1 MGVGDSV
8 KDFYFAMEDKWY
20 SLVDRVSDKISFVGK
35 AVDGLED
42 KGIPTF
48 PLAIIVLI
56 LIILLVAFLVFNNGS
71 NMTIN
76 VMDVSSDGISG
87 ATVTVLNG
95 NETVAVRNTDVQGQ
109 IIFYLP
115 NGTYDVKVEKT
126 NYNARLLTSV
136 LAGEEKDVLLE
147 SLSSVLTRAVS
158 LQTGAGLLASGN
170 GTVLYSCIGSTD
182 QFVATYNSG
191 VFNADFSDC
200 DEIIIDSVS
209 GYNVIVGRASFS
221 GGENVVVEAPIENTG
236 TVTVNLSSSEAVP
249 AGVRV
254 ILTGED
260 DATNITKYTQS
271 SVVIFND
278 VPTGSYHVIVS
289 DARFEDY
296 DGSTSADVQ
305 ELRKD
310 ETISFNVALTPRVS
324 STITVNVK
332 NSATGAPIIG
342 AEVRRM
348 VLDSQENIDYE
359 ITGTS
364 GQITFDV
371 SEGSTYTISAEHP
384 EYLIGDVKTVGAGQT
399 TTFNLVAASAT
410 NAQSLLVNVVD
421 TLGEGINNVHVSL
434 KKLDDTKVSEKTTG
448 ADGTAEF
455 FNLELGNYYVYVTK
469 TGFASATSPSI
480 QVLPRRQ
487 STLDVTLDIGRGDIE
502 LLVMSGSGDLMEGAN
517 VRAINYY
524 TGDIENEINVGADG
538 RANFNLRADK
548 KVYFVIEA
556 PGYLDYHTSSILPDV
571 GSTLDK
577 KVTLLKSTGK
587 LDVQILGVNSISG
600 DELGSERTVSTGTYI
615 VRALLEVPGGN
626 FDEAGIH
633 LRTGN
638 ATTGRTNIME
648 EDNAFIN
655 DVYSSTTNVDRGTTF
670 SPPNGY
676 GVDLD
681 NITSSSAKWI
691 DNIWNDPSEG
701 VYELEAELVVANVAT
716 NTGVNLWY
724 RAWAKGGAT
733 LRDPTSNPTIE
744 LYANANNYLLN
755 GGNASLCGTSFCI
768 SNSIETLTGS
778 NAGRTQYISN
788 SFNASKGNTY
798 RLKTDLINRRAISGA
813 VLKIEGNGMVV
824 EEIKVNGLIYDDT
837 TIDLGTMGE
846 DEFTA
851 LEIEFTTNNSGA
863 ASLQL
868 LVNSS
873 TATELEETIAIN
885 IRANKTFT
893 LDIIPRQIIP
903 FVTNTLFFETKDADV
918 ALNNVLV
925 EVKSGEDILDT
936 IETNGEGLAQYEL
949 AAPQVGDTI
958 TITARKE
965 GYDELVV
972 SKDIL
977 EQVLIVV
984 PPVISETIKIGEVAS
999 IEEMVILENATVKDL
1014 TVSRV
1019 AIDGELA
1026 SYLDIRFLDTIEGE
1040 VIASGED
1047 GNYNLKIKPNP
1058 TAQRLAEPKTVSG
1071 RITIDVKAEGT
1082 TQTFTNEIPVTI
1094 RLSMPGYLDSTSCL
1108 KITPNSLEFVA
1119 STTEQVQNIEIENT
1133 CTAEGIRVNLHNLEA
1148 KLNEASRFGNIN
1160 ISGAELS
1167 GRLVSET
1174 YGEITDVLEQNAKIS
1189 ARITFAP
1196 TTTVDAGTQDL
1207 ELMIRGTNIADEG
1220 ETETIDAKISLD
1232 VSMSNLSRCIEI
1244 EQPAQGVILEV
1255 AGWNLG
1261 QNRIVNSNLS
1271 SYAQNYQGFS
1281 NSSSGYGANRMP
1293 YGMQQALPFMQQQ
1306 GNNTYEQNSFTIKN
1320 NCAVDIDVDL
1330 DADSRINV
1338 GEEDLVINRDSD
1350 ATVTLTPGYMLGRY
1364 QVKVNAKVSNTEEI
1378 KRKIETVNVTVRRLG
1393 ESDPDCIRTNV
1404 TTLNFNSF
1412 LYTPQ
1417 KYKVYN
1423 YCYNSGVILNRA
1435 NAVSIQCDAPNVIS
1449 NTDARFFQTGME
1461 ASYQPKYPLTGQ
1473 INSYYD
1479 YLKPQG
1485 CQSNSC
1491 ALVST
1496 GGVRT
1501 FEHRIVENGGQSIE
1515 ELTFEIRPSSN
1526 YIPQRKLF
1534 DEKRGSYGAFSSI
1547 ADIRAWGTETN
1558 NRTNVYGML
1567 NVSYSN
1573 QYGSQ
1578 QCMQFPIEVQD
1589 DWRLTE
1595 SIDSAINWGDPNAR
1609 PADCVK
1615 DRKTTALDLVTY
1627 WSDNGSDKGVIPDM
1641 EFKKGKYIYIAEPS
1655 AVQVGPAP
1663 TTNYYPY
1670 NPWNRRV
1677 ESKETKNCGLLDKLS
1692 NLKYDNEF
1700 NGVKIKITP
1709 TNTGSLVRN
1718 TRGPNLM
1725 VEIDRS
1731 GMEVNCVLIK
1741 TPVTATLSRIVSG
1754 DSGQVGWTLNA
1765 IITKPTY
1772 TITGDPEKECV
1783 LAQGTIKPVTPTTT
1797 TGTCKTNAKDYGF
1810 GLIEFVDHENI
1821 PKERLSNYC
1830 QEKFCN
1836 DDMLELFLRNKYKK
1850 INTAVTTA
1858 NSKYSF
1864 SGSGKMSELY
1874 TEAHKEKI
1882 STGLINNKSFYT
1894 AQNGD
1899 LIAEEFI
1906 PKANG
1911 VNIAST
1917 QEASIGGNLSTGHG
1931 PALIAAKTIIKDIT
1945 KKNDLELFLEVP
1957 YSTTHKSVLDT
1968 IGATVNAK
1976 TYIHIATYHS
1986 IVSSANANPTRSTID
2001 LDSPIDANITAST
2014 MKYIAD
2020 AANNKTA
2027 RLVKVIST
2035 DSPTAKEIEQI
2046 YEANPLL
2053 NAIRK
2058 ETRFIGTGSTTAQKN
2073 VYLSNIDGSSTVE
2086 PGILNTKELNDT
2098 SNYSTNA
2105 MTANDTGKYDMT
2117 LDFDYKKVLAK
2128 ESVSVSVTLTKKA
2141 NVNKSADNPLLFAN
2155 LDYANGNNT
2164 IEQAHLLERVE
2175 EAILVSD
2182 DGQLYERVPIK
2193 LSTKLNTGETAISYK
2208 PINDIPVD
2216 ETVIKWFDGKT
2227 RVMEADIS
2235 GLPALARTEAPSTK
2249 TYTGIYYYPKGGE
2262 ITFYARNTG
2271 GELRA
2276 SGAIM
2281 NTSTSTTRTIPGKAS
2296 ATLEMTLTYPTI
2308 KKIVDLVNTGK
2319 ACINEKTIIW
2329 NETEILK

>member
-56 LIILLVAFLVFNNGS
+56 LIILIVAFFVLNNGS
-71 NMTIN
+71 TMTIN
-76 VMDVSSDGISG
+76 VVDVSSDGISG
-87 ATVTVLNG
+87 ATVTVLSG
-95 NETVAVRNTDVQGQ
+95 NEIVAVRNTDAQGQ

-170 GTVLYSCIGSTD
+170 GTVLYSCIGSTE

-200 DEIIIDSVS
+200 TEIIIDSVS

-221 GGENVVVEAPIENTG
+221 GGENIVVEAPIENVG
-236 TVTVNLSSSEAVP
+236 TVTINLSSSEAVP

-296 DGSTSADVQ
+296 DGSTSGDVQ

-310 ETISFNVALTPRVS
+310 ETISFNVDLTPRVS
-324 STITVNVK
+324 STITINVK

-348 VLDSQENIDYE
+348 VQGTQENIDYE
-359 ITGTS
+359 VTGTS

-384 EYLIGDVKTVGAGQT
+384 EYLIGDVKVVGAGQT
-399 TTFNLVAASAT
+399 ATFNLVAAEAG

-434 KKLDDTKVSEKTTG
+434 KKLDDTRVSEKTTG

-469 TGFASATSPSI
+469 TGFASATSPSV

-487 STLDVTLDIGRGDIE
+487 SALDVTLDIGRGDIE

-524 TGDIENEINVGADG
+524 TSEVETETNVGADG

-548 KVYFVIEA
+548 KVYFVVES

-577 KVTLLKSTGK
+577 KITLVKSTGK

-633 LRTGN
+633 LRTGK
-638 ATTGRTNIME
+638 ATAGRTNIME
-648 EDNAFIN
+648 EDNAFIG

-681 NITSSSAKWI
+681 NITASSAKWI
-691 DNIWNDPSEG
+691 DNIWNDPREG
-701 VYELEAELVVANVAT
+701 VYELEAELVVADVAT

-733 LRDPTSNPTIE
+733 LRDPVSNPTTE

-755 GGNASLCGTSFCI
+755 GGNASLCGTSFCV

-798 RLKTDLINRRAISGA
+798 RLKTDLINRKAISGA

-824 EEIKVNGLIYDDT
+824 EEIKVNGLIYDDE

-846 DEFTA
+846 DEFTS
-851 LEIEFTTNNSGA
+851 LEIEFTTNSSGA

-868 LVNSS
+868 IVNSS
-873 TATELEETIAIN
+873 TATELEETIAIT

-893 LDIIPRQIIP
+893 LDVIPRQIIP
-903 FVTNTLFFETKDADV
+903 FVTNTLFFDTKDTEV
-918 ALNNVLV
+918 ALNNVLI
-925 EVKSGEDILDT
+925 EVKSDEDILDT

-972 SKDIL
+972 SKDVL

-1014 TVSRV
+1014 TINRV

-1040 VIASGED
+1040 VIASGAD
-1047 GNYNLKIKPNP
+1047 GNYNLKIRPNS
-1058 TAQRLAEPKTVSG
+1058 TAQRLAEPKTVNG

-1094 RLSMPGYLDSTSCL
+1094 RLSMPGYLDSESCL

-1133 CTAEGIRVNLHNLEA
+1133 CTAEGIKVNLHSLEA

-1167 GRLVSET
+1167 GRLVSDT

-1220 ETETIDAKISLD
+1220 ETETIDATVSLD

-1244 EQPAQGVILEV
+1244 EEPAQGVILEV

-1271 SYAQNYQGFS
+1271 AYAQNYQGFS
-1281 NSSSGYGANRMP
+1281 GSNSIYGANRMP
-1293 YGMQQALPFMQQQ
+1293 YGMGQALPFMQQQ

-1350 ATVTLTPGYMLGRY
+1350 ATITLTPGYMLGRY

-1378 KRKIETVNVTVRRLG
+1378 KRRIETVDVTVRRLG
-1393 ESDPDCIRTNV
+1393 ESDPDCIKTNV

-1435 NAVSIQCDAPNVIS
+1435 NAVSVQCDAPNVTS

-1461 ASYQPKYPLTGQ
+1461 SSYQQKYPLNNQ

-1526 YIPQRKLF
+1526 YIQQRKLF
-1534 DEKRGSYGAFSSI
+1534 DERRGSYGAFSSI

-1595 SIDSAINWGDPNAR
+1595 SIDAAINWGDPNAR

-1615 DRKTTALDLVTY
+1615 DRKDTALNLITY
-1627 WSDNGSDKGVIPDM
+1627 WSDKGSEKGAVPNM
-1641 EFKKGKYIYIAEPS
+1641 EFSSKGKYIYIAEPS

-1670 NPWNRRV
+1670 SPWNRRV

-1700 NGVKIKITP
+1700 KGVKIKITP

-1731 GMEVNCVLIK
+1731 KMEVNCVLIK

-1765 IITKPTY
+1765 IVTKPEY

-1783 LAQGTIKPVTPTTT
+1783 LAQGTTKPTTPPT
-1797 TGTCKTNAKDYGF
+1797 QTGTCKTNAKDYGF
-1810 GLIEFVDHENI
+1810 GLIEFVEAKNI

-1850 INTAVTTA
+1850 VTTAVTTA
-1858 NSKYSF
+1858 KSKYSL

-1874 TEAHKEKI
+1874 KEANSI
-1882 STGLINNKSFYT
+1882 PLNYASTIPLYFT
-1894 AQNGD
+1894 ASDGTP
-1899 LIAEEFI
+1899 IIEEFI
-1906 PKANG
+1906 PSANGINITQTQKTIISDLNKSKDGLGLAEAKKILDAILTKNESEIFLEVKHLSTHATILDKLG
-1911 VNIAST
+1911 VNID
-1917 QEASIGGNLSTGHG
+1917 N
-1931 PALIAAKTIIKDIT
+1931 
-1945 KKNDLELFLEVP
+1945 
-1957 YSTTHKSVLDT
+1957 
-1968 IGATVNAK
+1968 K
-1976 TYIHIATYHS
+1976 TYISLHVYLALITTADDDLSVT
-1986 IVSSANANPTRSTID
+1986 TID
-2001 LDSPIDANITAST
+2001 FVNETTPVQVTAEA
-2014 MKYIAD
+2014 MKYIAE
-2020 AANNKTA
+2020 NSI
-2027 RLVKVIST
+2027 LVKAIILGE
-2035 DSPTAKEIEQI
+2035 PTPEEQEQV
-2046 YEANPLL
+2046 YKANPLL
-2053 NAIRK
+2053 NNIRK
-2058 ETRFIGTGSTTAQKN
+2058 ETRFIGEGNDTAQKN

-2086 PGILNTKELNDT
+2086 TGILNTKELSDT

-2141 NVNKSADNPLLFAN
+2141 DVNKSADNPLLYSNFN
-2155 LDYANGNNT
+2155 PMT
-2164 IEQAHLLERVE
+2164 IGDAHLLERVE
-2175 EAILVSD
+2175 ESVLVSD
-2182 DGQLYERVPIK
+2182 DGQLYERVPVK
-2193 LSTKLNTGETAISYK
+2193 LLTKLNTGETAISYK
-2208 PINDIPVD
+2208 PINIQVD

-2235 GLPALARTEAPSTK
+2235 GLPALTRTEAPNAK
-2249 TYTGIYYYPKGGE
+2249 TYTGIYYYPKDGE
-2262 ITFYARNTG
+2262 ITFYAKNTG
-2271 GELRA
+2271 GELSA

-2281 NTSTSTTRTIPGKAS
+2281 NASTQTTRTIPGKAS
-2296 ATLEMTLTYPTI
+2296 ATLEMNLTYPTI